1 MHWPCIFDFSVFP
14 WLQKFQFYVN
24 FNNFC
29 TINIDFFLEILCSMR
44 LWVRTTV
51 LKLCVRVCECMCSD
65 GRCCHCVCSDGRG
78 GVNVA
83 ALTSS
88 LYEAQLDNLL
98 TSAKLLDT
106 ANVPDCL
113 TGTGLGFYIPDVSGS
128 VTSADLSLSRWVCL
142 SHTHTAVRRLLQL
155 CLNGRK
161 SCHHQ
166 PIPLPKREVWNGHTQ
181 LPVTLYKR
189 GDMYYKARIIKLKI
203 NKKFNTYTLD
213 YKCYYNNTVCP
224 GTS

>member
-29 TINIDFFLEILCSMR
+29 TINVEFFLEILCSMR

-51 LKLCVRVCECMCSD
+51 LKLWVRVCECMCSD
-65 GRCCHCVCSDGRG
+65 GRCWHCVCSDGRG

-142 SHTHTAVRRLLQL
+142 SHTHCSTASAAIVFEWSQVVSSSANSSTKKRSVKWPYPVACDSVQKGWHVLQGK
-155 CLNGRK
+155 N
-161 SCHHQ
+161 
-166 PIPLPKREVWNGHTQ
+166 
-181 LPVTLYKR
+181 YK
-189 GDMYYKARIIKLKI
+189 IK
-203 NKKFNTYTLD
+203 NKQEI
-213 YKCYYNNTVCP
+213 
-224 GTS
+224 

>member
-14 WLQKFQFYVN
+14 C
-24 FNNFC
+24 NFC
-29 TINIDFFLEILCSMR
+29 TINIEFFLEILCSMR

-51 LKLCVRVCECMCSD
+51 LKLWVRVCECMCSD
-65 GRCCHCVCSDGRG
+65 GRCWHCVCSDGRG

-128 VTSADLSLSRWVCL
+128 VTSADLSLSL
-142 SHTHTAVRRLLQL
+142 SVTHTHCSTASAAIVFEWSQVVSSSANSSTKKRSVKWPYPVACDSVQKGWHVLQGK
-155 CLNGRK
+155 N
-161 SCHHQ
+161 
-166 PIPLPKREVWNGHTQ
+166 
-181 LPVTLYKR
+181 YK
-189 GDMYYKARIIKLKI
+189 IK
-203 NKKFNTYTLD
+203 NKQEI
-213 YKCYYNNTVCP
+213 
-224 GTS
+224 